1 MILKKWFDF
10 SYSPT
15 DVIAWIH
22 QMTFKRPQNYVMQS
36 EDLVGAIPVF
46 SWTLFIPSWDFSP
59 LHLISAWWQSLSRF
73 FLGIDKRVITRQL
86 SQSLRVLF
94 FRIFRMAPSD
104 LSSETFFPTHKAV
117 KRGLKCPY
125 PSHWIYPE
133 QFCIEVILARG
144 LSFLER
150 PYNFICFFFDGGSV
164 LMSSSASASV
174 VSGSIARAG
183 LFSTSLTYSAHQA
196 SCSASILSSRLI
208 CPWWGHHWFQSS
220 CRKPS

>member
-1 MILKKWFDF
+1 MFCRAKIWLEHPSLFLNPACSF
-10 SYSPT
+10 LS
-15 DVIAWIH
+15 
-22 QMTFKRPQNYVMQS
+22 
-36 EDLVGAIPVF
+36 VF
-46 SWTLFIPSWDFSP
+46 SAASDIRLMTIIVLIFAWNWQEGSYPPVVAVYQGAFLSHLYNSSLWPVIWNFLSYPQTCEEGTEVSIPQP
-59 LHLISAWWQSLSRF
+59 L
-73 FLGIDKRVITRQL
+73 
-86 SQSLRVLF
+86 
-94 FRIFRMAPSD
+94 D
-104 LSSETFFPTHKAV
+104 LP
-117 KRGLKCPY
+117 
-125 PSHWIYPE
+125 W

-164 LMSSSASASV
+164 FMSSSASASV
-174 VSGSIARAG
+174 VSASIARAG

>member
-1 MILKKWFDF
+1 
-10 SYSPT
+10 
-15 DVIAWIH
+15 
-22 QMTFKRPQNYVMQS
+22 
-36 EDLVGAIPVF
+36 
-46 SWTLFIPSWDFSP
+46 
-59 LHLISAWWQSLSRF
+59 
-73 FLGIDKRVITRQL
+73 
-86 SQSLRVLF
+86 
-94 FRIFRMAPSD
+94 MAPSD

-220 CRKPS
+220 CHLSDLMQHTLFFSAGRVLRLRYQVFHWCPFVCFRHPIDRSVLAALIPSFSKPITPVN